1 MATLIQLV
9 ENGEKAQ
16 NFVASLT
23 AVTNFP
29 AATTSENVLVCVCG
43 VLSANL
49 SGALTPTIQPPSTP
63 GLDWQLA
70 IGGMTDPAL
79 VGEENEVAAVSI
91 YYALN
96 APSISNTVKTSVT
109 ATTGSVATYLQV
121 GVTLLEINGPTYLD
135 FILGPVA
142 GDDGLPTI
150 GTIETL
156 NTNLLIVSNASAIEG
171 VWPLVA
177 GWTGFSAGGSAFGGA
192 SSAYILTAPPGVY
205 PSPFSGPPP
214 LQELIYPWSC
224 VAVAF
229 GPAVPTVTNVN
240 PNNGPIAGGTPV
252 TIVGTGVSPGDTVSF
267 GGNAATSV
275 VVVSSTQITCVTPP
289 GTAGPVTVSVTGS
302 NGTGSLPN
310 GYTYTQP
317 VLTVSPLSLSFA
329 ATVLIH
335 RDLSQGLSISN
346 TGDGTLIWTVASD
359 SPWLSVDTPSGIG
372 NATIG
377 VLVDITGLSAGV
389 YNGNL
394 TVTAPGATNSPQVV
408 PVTLT
413 LTSPT
418 PCVPVGGNGIYLP
431 DLQLYIG
438 PATALYTSM
447 VPTAAMS
454 VNESYTQG
462 RTAVIIDFNDSEG
475 LYSRD
480 LGTVFSWPASSRTV
494 LDLWQ
499 PSIIPLDDDIYERM
513 SFHFLMS
520 SISGVGWQHLREV
533 NLAYSSTADA
543 NLLLTFDQWP
553 AINVLIPNSNGA
565 EIKTKFVI
573 PVNKW
578 KLIEGFLSCP
588 QPLMLWGSDVQ
599 FKIKSWGS
607 AEAYRIV
614 KPLAS

>member
-1 MATLIQLV
+1 
-9 ENGEKAQ
+9 
-16 NFVASLT
+16 
-23 AVTNFP
+23 
-29 AATTSENVLVCVCG
+29 
-43 VLSANL
+43 
-49 SGALTPTIQPPSTP
+49 
-63 GLDWQLA
+63 
-70 IGGMTDPAL
+70 
-79 VGEENEVAAVSI
+79 
-91 YYALN
+91 
-96 APSISNTVKTSVT
+96 
-109 ATTGSVATYLQV
+109 
-121 GVTLLEINGPTYLD
+121 
-135 FILGPVA
+135 
-142 GDDGLPTI
+142 
-150 GTIETL
+150 
-156 NTNLLIVSNASAIEG
+156 
-171 VWPLVA
+171 
-177 GWTGFSAGGSAFGGA
+177 
-192 SSAYILTAPPGVY
+192 
-205 PSPFSGPPP
+205 
-214 LQELIYPWSC
+214 
-224 VAVAF
+224 
-229 GPAVPTVTNVN
+229 
-240 PNNGPIAGGTPV
+240 
-252 TIVGTGVSPGDTVSF
+252 
-267 GGNAATSV
+267 
-275 VVVSSTQITCVTPP
+275 
-289 GTAGPVTVSVTGS
+289 VTVSVTGS

-317 VLTVSPLSLSFA
+317 ILTVSPLSLSFA

-394 TVTAPGATNSPQVV
+394 TVAAPGATNSPQVV